1 MLRLSLTALLIF
13 TSFYSSAQNLL
24 PRPPQIN
31 VSSYI
36 LVEPVTGKV
45 LAEFNAD
52 DQIEPASMTKVMTG
66 YIAADQLQR
75 NLVRGDDEVLIS
87 TKAWKMEG
95 SRMFIEA
102 GKRVSFEDLVKGV
115 VIQSGNDASV
125 AIAEYLGGTEEGFV
139 DIMNAYAQSLGLS
152 NTLFENSTGLPS
164 SNHFSSARDL
174 SIISANLINNFPEH
188 YALYKEKSFT
198 FNDIRQLNRNRLL
211 WRDDSVDGI
220 KTGHTESAGFCL
232 ISSAARGSMRL
243 ITVVAGANSE
253 DERFNASQRLLEY
266 GFRFFVTQNL
276 LKSDEEI
283 RSADVW
289 GGKKDDVSLGLAKD
303 LIVTVPRAELSDLKI
318 DYTFKNNIEAPISKG
333 DILGSL
339 SVKSGETVISNAN
352 LIALEEVEP
361 KGFFGRLISKII
373 MWFICLLYTSPSPRD
388 ATLSRMPSSA

>member
-1 MLRLSLTALLIF
+1 MLRLSLTALLLF

-139 DIMNAYAQSLGLS
+139 DIMNAYAQSLGLN

-243 ITVVAGANSE
+243 ITVVTGANSE

-276 LKSDEEI
+276 LKSNEEI

-352 LIALEEVEP
+352 LVALEEVEP

-373 MWFICLLYTSPSPRD
+373 MWFLNLFN
-388 ATLSRMPSSA
+388 LG

>member
-1 MLRLSLTALLIF
+1 MLRLSLTALLLF
-13 TSFYSSAQNLL
+13 TSFYSNAQNLL

-31 VSSYI
+31 VTSYI

-66 YIAADQLQR
+66 YIAADQLHR
-75 NLVRGDDEVLIS
+75 NLVRVDDEVLIS

-102 GKRVSFEDLVKGV
+102 GKRVSFEDLIKGV

-139 DIMNAYAQSLGLS
+139 DIMNAYAQSLGLN

-243 ITVVAGANSE
+243 IAVVAGANSE

-276 LKSDEEI
+276 LESNEEV

-289 GGKKDDVSLGLAKD
+289 GGKKDNVSLGLAKD
-303 LIVTVPRAELSDLKI
+303 LIVTVPRAELPSLKI
-318 DYTFKNNIEAPISKG
+318 DYTFNNNIEAPISKG

-339 SVKSGETVISNAN
+339 SVKSGDTVIANAN
-352 LIALEEVEP
+352 LVALEEVEP

-373 MWFICLLYTSPSPRD
+373 MWFLNLFN
-388 ATLSRMPSSA
+388 LG

>member
-1 MLRLSLTALLIF
+1 MLRLSITALLLF
-13 TSFYSSAQNLL
+13 TSFYSNAQNLL

-31 VSSYI
+31 VTSYI

-66 YIAADQLQR
+66 YIAADQLHR
-75 NLVRGDDEVLIS
+75 NLVRADDEVLIS

-102 GKRVSFEDLVKGV
+102 GKRVSFEDLIKGV

-139 DIMNAYAQSLGLS
+139 DIMNAYAQSLGLN

-243 ITVVAGANSE
+243 IAVVAGANSE

-276 LKSDEEI
+276 LQSNEEV

-289 GGKKDDVSLGLAKD
+289 GGKKDNVSLGLAKD
-303 LIVTVPRAELSDLKI
+303 LIVTVPRAELPSLKI
-318 DYTFKNNIEAPISKG
+318 DYTFNNNIEAPISKG

-339 SVKSGETVISNAN
+339 SVKSGDTVIANAN
-352 LIALEEVEP
+352 LVALEEVEP

-373 MWFICLLYTSPSPRD
+373 MWFLNLFN
-388 ATLSRMPSSA
+388 LG

>member
-1 MLRLSLTALLIF
+1 MLRLSITTLLIF
-13 TSFYSSAQNLL
+13 TSFYSNAQNLL

-31 VSSYI
+31 VTSYI

-66 YIAADQLQR
+66 YIAADQLHR
-75 NLVRGDDEVLIS
+75 NLVRADDEVLIS

-102 GKRVSFEDLVKGV
+102 GKRVSFEDLLKGV

-139 DIMNAYAQSLGLS
+139 DIMNAYAQSLGLN

-243 ITVVAGANSE
+243 IAVVAGANSE

-276 LKSDEEI
+276 LESNEEV

-289 GGKKDDVSLGLAKD
+289 GGKKDNVSLGLAKD
-303 LIVTVPRAELSDLKI
+303 LIVTVPRSELPGLKI
-318 DYTFKNNIEAPISKG
+318 DYTFNNNIEAPISKG

-339 SVKSGETVISNAN
+339 SVKSGDTVIANAN
-352 LIALEEVEP
+352 LVALEEVEP

-373 MWFICLLYTSPSPRD
+373 MWFLNLFN
-388 ATLSRMPSSA
+388 LG

>member
-1 MLRLSLTALLIF
+1 MLRLSLTALLLF
-13 TSFYSSAQNLL
+13 TSFYSNSQNLL

-31 VSSYI
+31 VTSYI

-66 YIAADQLQR
+66 YIAADQLHR
-75 NLVRGDDEVLIS
+75 NLVRADDEVLIS

-102 GKRVSFEDLVKGV
+102 GKRVSFKDLIKGV

-139 DIMNAYAQSLGLS
+139 DIMNAYAQSLGLN

-243 ITVVAGANSE
+243 IAVVAGANSA

-276 LKSDEEI
+276 LESNEEV

-289 GGKKDDVSLGLAKD
+289 GGKKENVSLGLAKD
-303 LIVTVPRAELSDLKI
+303 LIVTVPRAELPSLKI
-318 DYTFKNNIEAPISKG
+318 DYTFNNNIEAPISKG

-339 SVKSGETVISNAN
+339 SVKSGDTVIANAN
-352 LIALEEVEP
+352 LVALEEVEP

-373 MWFICLLYTSPSPRD
+373 MWFLNLFN
-388 ATLSRMPSSA
+388 LG

>member
-1 MLRLSLTALLIF
+1 MLRLSLTALLLF
-13 TSFYSSAQNLL
+13 TSFYSNAQNLL

-66 YIAADQLQR
+66 YIAADQLHR
-75 NLVRGDDEVLIS
+75 NLVRADDEVLIS

-102 GKRVSFEDLVKGV
+102 GKRVSFEDLIKGV

-139 DIMNAYAQSLGLS
+139 DIMNAYAQSLGLN

-243 ITVVAGANSE
+243 IAVVTGANSE

-276 LKSDEEI
+276 LESNEEV

-289 GGKKDDVSLGLAKD
+289 GGKKDNVSLGLAKD
-303 LIVTVPRAELSDLKI
+303 LIVTVPRAELPSLKI
-318 DYTFKNNIEAPISKG
+318 DYTFNNNIEAPISKG

-339 SVKSGETVISNAN
+339 SVKSGDTVIANAN
-352 LIALEEVEP
+352 LVALEEVEP

-373 MWFICLLYTSPSPRD
+373 MWFLNLFN
-388 ATLSRMPSSA
+388 LG

>member
-1 MLRLSLTALLIF
+1 MLRLSLTALLLF
-13 TSFYSSAQNLL
+13 TSFYSNAQNLL

-66 YIAADQLQR
+66 YIAADQLHR
-75 NLVRGDDEVLIS
+75 NLVRADDEVLIS

-102 GKRVSFEDLVKGV
+102 GKRVSFEDLIKGV

-139 DIMNAYAQSLGLS
+139 DIMNAYAQSLGLN

-188 YALYKEKSFT
+188 YALYKEKNFT

-243 ITVVAGANSE
+243 IAVVAGANSE

-276 LKSDEEI
+276 LESNEEV

-289 GGKKDDVSLGLAKD
+289 GGKKDNVSLGLTKD
-303 LIVTVPRAELSDLKI
+303 LIVTVPRAELPGLKI
-318 DYTFKNNIEAPISKG
+318 DYTFNNNIEAPISKG

-339 SVKSGETVISNAN
+339 SVKSGDTVIANAN
-352 LIALEEVEP
+352 LVALEEVEP

-373 MWFICLLYTSPSPRD
+373 MWFLNLFN
-388 ATLSRMPSSA
+388 LG

>member
-1 MLRLSLTALLIF
+1 MLRLSLIALLLF
-13 TSFYSSAQNLL
+13 TSFYSNAQNLL

-31 VSSYI
+31 VTSYI

-66 YIAADQLQR
+66 YIAADQLHR
-75 NLVRGDDEVLIS
+75 NLVRADDEVLIS

-102 GKRVSFEDLVKGV
+102 GKRVSFEDLLKGV

-139 DIMNAYAQSLGLS
+139 DIMNAYAQSLGLN

-243 ITVVAGANSE
+243 IAVVAGANSE

-276 LKSDEEI
+276 LESNEEV

-289 GGKKDDVSLGLAKD
+289 GGKKDNVSLGLAKD
-303 LIVTVPRAELSDLKI
+303 LIVTVPRAELPSLKI
-318 DYTFKNNIEAPISKG
+318 DYTFNNNIEAPISKG

-339 SVKSGETVISNAN
+339 SVKSGDTVIANAN
-352 LIALEEVEP
+352 LVALEEVEP

-373 MWFICLLYTSPSPRD
+373 MWFLNLFN
-388 ATLSRMPSSA
+388 LG

>member
-1 MLRLSLTALLIF
+1 MLRLSLTALLLF

-31 VSSYI
+31 VTSYI

-66 YIAADQLQR
+66 YIAADQLHR
-75 NLVRGDDEVLIS
+75 NLVRADDEVLIS

-102 GKRVSFEDLVKGV
+102 GKRVSFEDLIKGV

-139 DIMNAYAQSLGLS
+139 DIMNAYAQSLGLN

-211 WRDDSVDGI
+211 WRDESVDGI

-243 ITVVAGANSE
+243 IAVVAGANSE

-276 LKSDEEI
+276 LESNEEV

-289 GGKKDDVSLGLAKD
+289 GGKKNAVSLGLAKD
-303 LIVTVPRAELSDLKI
+303 LIVTVPRAELPSLKI
-318 DYTFKNNIEAPISKG
+318 DYTFNNNIEAPISKG

-339 SVKSGETVISNAN
+339 SVKSGDTVIANAN
-352 LIALEEVEP
+352 LVALEEVEP

-373 MWFICLLYTSPSPRD
+373 MWFLNLFN
-388 ATLSRMPSSA
+388 LG

>member
-1 MLRLSLTALLIF
+1 MLRLSITALLLF
-13 TSFYSSAQNLL
+13 TSFYSNAQNLL
-24 PRPPQIN
+24 PSPPQIN
-31 VSSYI
+31 VTSYI
-36 LVEPVTGKV
+36 LVESVTGKV

-66 YIAADQLQR
+66 YIAADQLHR
-75 NLVRGDDEVLIS
+75 NLVRADDEVLIS

-102 GKRVSFEDLVKGV
+102 GKRVSFEDLIKGV

-139 DIMNAYAQSLGLS
+139 DIMNAYAQSLGLN

-243 ITVVAGANSE
+243 IAVVAGANSE

-276 LKSDEEI
+276 LESNEEV

-289 GGKKDDVSLGLAKD
+289 GGKKDNVSLGLAKD
-303 LIVTVPRAELSDLKI
+303 LIVTVPRAELPSLKI
-318 DYTFKNNIEAPISKG
+318 DYTFNNNIEAPISKG

-339 SVKSGETVISNAN
+339 SVKSGDTVIANAN
-352 LIALEEVEP
+352 LVALEEVEP

-373 MWFICLLYTSPSPRD
+373 MWFLNLFN
-388 ATLSRMPSSA
+388 LG

>member
-1 MLRLSLTALLIF
+1 MLRLSLTALILF
-13 TSFYSSAQNLL
+13 TSFYSNAQNLL

-31 VSSYI
+31 VTSYI

-66 YIAADQLQR
+66 YIAADQLHR
-75 NLVRGDDEVLIS
+75 NLVRADDEVLIS

-102 GKRVSFEDLVKGV
+102 GKRVSFEDLLKGV

-139 DIMNAYAQSLGLS
+139 DIMNAYAQSLGLN

-243 ITVVAGANSE
+243 IAVVAGANSE

-276 LKSDEEI
+276 LESNEEV

-289 GGKKDDVSLGLAKD
+289 GGKKDNVSLGLAKD
-303 LIVTVPRAELSDLKI
+303 LIVTVPRAELPSLKI
-318 DYTFKNNIEAPISKG
+318 EYTFNNNIEAPISKG

-339 SVKSGETVISNAN
+339 SVKSGDTVIANAN
-352 LIALEEVEP
+352 LVALEEVEP

-373 MWFICLLYTSPSPRD
+373 MWFLNLFN
-388 ATLSRMPSSA
+388 LG

>member
-1 MLRLSLTALLIF
+1 MLRISITALLLF
-13 TSFYSSAQNLL
+13 TSFYSNAQNLL

-31 VSSYI
+31 VTSYI

-66 YIAADQLQR
+66 YIAADQLHR
-75 NLVRGDDEVLIS
+75 NLVRADDEVLIS

-139 DIMNAYAQSLGLS
+139 DIMNAYAQSLGLN

-243 ITVVAGANSE
+243 IAVVAGANSE

-276 LKSDEEI
+276 LESNEEV

-289 GGKKDDVSLGLAKD
+289 GGKKDNVSLGLAKD
-303 LIVTVPRAELSDLKI
+303 LIVTVPRAELPSLKI
-318 DYTFKNNIEAPISKG
+318 DYTFNNNIEAPISKG

-339 SVKSGETVISNAN
+339 SVKSGDTVIANAN
-352 LIALEEVEP
+352 LVALEEVEP

-373 MWFICLLYTSPSPRD
+373 MWFLNLFN
-388 ATLSRMPSSA
+388 LG

>member
-1 MLRLSLTALLIF
+1 MLRLSLTALLLL
-13 TSFYSSAQNLL
+13 TSFYSNAQNLL

-66 YIAADQLQR
+66 YIAADQLHR
-75 NLVRGDDEVLIS
+75 NLVRADDEVLIS

-102 GKRVSFEDLVKGV
+102 GKRVSFEDLIKGV

-139 DIMNAYAQSLGLS
+139 DIMNAYAQSLGLN

-243 ITVVAGANSE
+243 IAVVAGANSE

-276 LKSDEEI
+276 LESNEEV

-289 GGKKDDVSLGLAKD
+289 GGKKDNVSLGLAKD
-303 LIVTVPRAELSDLKI
+303 LIVTVPRAELPSLKI
-318 DYTFKNNIEAPISKG
+318 DYTFNNNIEAPISKG

-339 SVKSGETVISNAN
+339 SVKSGDTVIANAN
-352 LIALEEVEP
+352 LVALEEVEP

-373 MWFICLLYTSPSPRD
+373 MWFLNLFN
-388 ATLSRMPSSA
+388 LG

>member
-1 MLRLSLTALLIF
+1 MLRLSFTALILF
-13 TSFYSSAQNLL
+13 TSFYSNAQNLL

-31 VSSYI
+31 VTSYI

-66 YIAADQLQR
+66 YIAADQLHR
-75 NLVRGDDEVLIS
+75 NLVRADDEVLIS

-102 GKRVSFEDLVKGV
+102 GKRVSFEDLLKGV

-139 DIMNAYAQSLGLS
+139 DIMNAYAQSLGLN

-243 ITVVAGANSE
+243 IAVVAGANSE

-276 LKSDEEI
+276 LESNEEV

-289 GGKKDDVSLGLAKD
+289 GGKKDNVSLGLAKD
-303 LIVTVPRAELSDLKI
+303 LIVTVPRAELPSLKI
-318 DYTFKNNIEAPISKG
+318 EYTFNNNIEAPISKG

-339 SVKSGETVISNAN
+339 SVKSRDTVIANAN
-352 LIALEEVEP
+352 LVALEEVEP
-361 KGFFGRLISKII
+361 KGFFGRLISKIG
-373 MWFICLLYTSPSPRD
+373 R
-388 ATLSRMPSSA
+388 AHV

>member
-1 MLRLSLTALLIF
+1 MLRLSLTALLLF
-13 TSFYSSAQNLL
+13 TSFYSNAQNLL

-31 VSSYI
+31 VTSYI

-66 YIAADQLQR
+66 YIAADQLHR
-75 NLVRGDDEVLIS
+75 NLVRADDEVLIS

-102 GKRVSFEDLVKGV
+102 GKRVSFEDLIKGV

-139 DIMNAYAQSLGLS
+139 DIMNAYAQSLGLN

-243 ITVVAGANSE
+243 IAVVAGANSE

-276 LKSDEEI
+276 LESNEEV

-289 GGKKDDVSLGLAKD
+289 GGKKDNVSLGLAKD
-303 LIVTVPRAELSDLKI
+303 LIVTVPRAELPSLKI
-318 DYTFKNNIEAPISKG
+318 DYTFNNNIEAPISKG

-339 SVKSGETVISNAN
+339 SVKSGDTVIANAN
-352 LIALEEVEP
+352 LVALEEVEP

-373 MWFICLLYTSPSPRD
+373 MWFLNLFN
-388 ATLSRMPSSA
+388 LG

>member
-1 MLRLSLTALLIF
+1 MLRLTLITLLL
-13 TSFYSSAQNLL
+13 YSSLDSNSQNLL

-45 LAEFNAD
+45 LAEFNSD

-75 NLVRGDDEVLIS
+75 NLVRPDDEVLIS

-102 GKRVSFEDLVKGV
+102 GKRVSFEDLVKGI

-125 AIAEYLGGTEEGFV
+125 AVAEYLGGTEEGFV
-139 DIMNAYAQSLGLS
+139 DIMNAYAQSLGLK

-174 SIISANLINNFPEH
+174 SIIAANLIKNFPDH

-198 FNDIRQLNRNRLL
+198 FNEIRQLNRNRML

-220 KTGHTESAGFCL
+220 KTGHTQSAGFCL
-232 ISSAARGSMRL
+232 ISSAERGSMRL
-243 ITVVAGANSE
+243 IAVVTGANS
-253 DERFNASQRLLEY
+253 DNDRFNASQRLLEY
-266 GFRFFVTQNL
+266 GFRFFVTQSL
-276 LKSDEEI
+276 LKSNEEV

-289 GGKKDDVSLGLAKD
+289 GGKKDSVPLGLANE
-303 LIVTVPRAELSDLKI
+303 LIVTVPRAELSSLKI
-318 DYTFKNNIEAPISKG
+318 DYTFNNNIEAPISAG
-333 DILGSL
+333 DVLGSL
-339 SVKSGETVISNAN
+339 SVKSGERVIANAN
-352 LIALEEVEP
+352 LVALDDIEP

-373 MWFICLLYTSPSPRD
+373 MWFLNLFN
-388 ATLSRMPSSA
+388 LG

>member
-1 MLRLSLTALLIF
+1 MLRLTLITLLL
-13 TSFYSSAQNLL
+13 YSSLDSNSQNLL

-45 LAEFNAD
+45 LAEFNSD

-75 NLVRGDDEVLIS
+75 NLVRPDDEVLIS

-102 GKRVSFEDLVKGV
+102 GKRVSFEDLVKGI

-125 AIAEYLGGTEEGFV
+125 AVAEYLGGTEEGFV
-139 DIMNAYAQSLGLS
+139 DIMNAYAQSLGLK

-174 SIISANLINNFPEH
+174 SIISANLIKNFPDH

-198 FNDIRQLNRNRLL
+198 FNEIRQLNRNRML

-220 KTGHTESAGFCL
+220 KTGHTQSAGFCL
-232 ISSAARGSMRL
+232 ISSAERGSMRL
-243 ITVVAGANSE
+243 IAVVTGANS
-253 DERFNASQRLLEY
+253 DNDRFNASQRLLEY
-266 GFRFFVTQNL
+266 GFRFFVTQSL
-276 LKSDEEI
+276 LKSNEEV

-289 GGKKDDVSLGLAKD
+289 GGKKDSVPLGLANE
-303 LIVTVPRAELSDLKI
+303 LIVTVPRAELSSLKI
-318 DYTFKNNIEAPISKG
+318 DYTFNNNIEAPISAG
-333 DILGSL
+333 DVLGSL
-339 SVKSGETVISNAN
+339 SVKSGERVIANAN
-352 LIALEEVEP
+352 LVALDDIEP

-373 MWFICLLYTSPSPRD
+373 MWFLNLFN
-388 ATLSRMPSSA
+388 LG

>member
-1 MLRLSLTALLIF
+1 MLRLSLTALLLF
-13 TSFYSSAQNLL
+13 TSFYSNAQNLL

-66 YIAADQLQR
+66 YIAADQLHR
-75 NLVRGDDEVLIS
+75 NLVRADDEVLIS

-102 GKRVSFEDLVKGV
+102 GKRVSFEDLIKGV

-139 DIMNAYAQSLGLS
+139 DIMNAYAQSLGLN

-188 YALYKEKSFT
+188 YSLYKEKSFT

-243 ITVVAGANSE
+243 IAVVAGANSE

-276 LKSDEEI
+276 LESNEEV

-289 GGKKDDVSLGLAKD
+289 GGKKDNVSLGLAKD
-303 LIVTVPRAELSDLKI
+303 LIVTVPRAELPGLKI
-318 DYTFKNNIEAPISKG
+318 DYTFNNNIEAPISKG

-339 SVKSGETVISNAN
+339 SVKSGDTVIANAN
-352 LIALEEVEP
+352 LVALEEVEP

-373 MWFICLLYTSPSPRD
+373 MWFLNLFN
-388 ATLSRMPSSA
+388 LG

>member
-1 MLRLSLTALLIF
+1 MLRLSLTALLLF

-139 DIMNAYAQSLGLS
+139 DIMNAYAQSLGLN

-243 ITVVAGANSE
+243 ITVVTGANSE

-276 LKSDEEI
+276 LKSDEEV
-283 RSADVW
+283 RSSDVW
-289 GGKKDDVSLGLAKD
+289 GGKKDNVSLGLAKD

-373 MWFICLLYTSPSPRD
+373 MWFMNLFNLG
-388 ATLSRMPSSA
+388 

>member
-1 MLRLSLTALLIF
+1 MLRLSLIALLLF
-13 TSFYSSAQNLL
+13 TSFYSNAQNLL

-31 VSSYI
+31 VTSYI

-45 LAEFNAD
+45 IAEFNAD

-66 YIAADQLQR
+66 YIAADQLHR
-75 NLVRGDDEVLIS
+75 NLVRADDEVLIS

-102 GKRVSFEDLVKGV
+102 GKRVSFEDLLKGI

-139 DIMNAYAQSLGLS
+139 DIMNAYAQSLGLN

-243 ITVVAGANSE
+243 IAVVAGANSE

-276 LKSDEEI
+276 LESNEEV

-289 GGKKDDVSLGLAKD
+289 GGKKDAVSLGLAKD
-303 LIVTVPRAELSDLKI
+303 LIVTVPRAELPSLKI
-318 DYTFKNNIEAPISKG
+318 DYTFNNNIEAPISKG

-339 SVKSGETVISNAN
+339 SVKSGDTVIANAN
-352 LIALEEVEP
+352 LVALEEVEP

-373 MWFICLLYTSPSPRD
+373 MWFLNLFN
-388 ATLSRMPSSA
+388 LG

>member
-1 MLRLSLTALLIF
+1 MLRLSLTALLLF
-13 TSFYSSAQNLL
+13 TSFYSNAQNLL

-36 LVEPVTGKV
+36 LVESVTGKV

-66 YIAADQLQR
+66 YIAADQLHR
-75 NLVRGDDEVLIS
+75 NLVRADDEVLIS

-102 GKRVSFEDLVKGV
+102 GKRVSFEDLIKGV

-139 DIMNAYAQSLGLS
+139 DIMNAYAQSLGLN

-243 ITVVAGANSE
+243 IAVVAGANSE

-276 LKSDEEI
+276 LESNEEV

-289 GGKKDDVSLGLAKD
+289 GGKKDNVSLGLAKD
-303 LIVTVPRAELSDLKI
+303 LIVTVPRAELPSLKI
-318 DYTFKNNIEAPISKG
+318 DYTFNNNIEAPISKG

-339 SVKSGETVISNAN
+339 SVKSGDTVIANAN
-352 LIALEEVEP
+352 LVALEEVEP

-373 MWFICLLYTSPSPRD
+373 MWFLNLFN
-388 ATLSRMPSSA
+388 LG

>member
-1 MLRLSLTALLIF
+1 MLRLSITALLLF
-13 TSFYSSAQNLL
+13 TSFYSNAQNLL

-31 VSSYI
+31 VTSYI

-52 DQIEPASMTKVMTG
+52 DQIEPASMTKIMTG
-66 YIAADQLQR
+66 YIAADQLHR
-75 NLVRGDDEVLIS
+75 NLVRADDEVLIS

-102 GKRVSFEDLVKGV
+102 GKRVSFEDLLKGV

-139 DIMNAYAQSLGLS
+139 DIMNAYAQSLGLN

-243 ITVVAGANSE
+243 IAVVAGANSE

-276 LKSDEEI
+276 LESNEEV

-289 GGKKDDVSLGLAKD
+289 GGKKDNVSLGLAKD
-303 LIVTVPRAELSDLKI
+303 LIVTVPRAELPSLKI
-318 DYTFKNNIEAPISKG
+318 DYTFNNNIEAPISKG

-339 SVKSGETVISNAN
+339 SVKSGDTVIANAN
-352 LIALEEVEP
+352 LVALEEVEP

-373 MWFICLLYTSPSPRD
+373 MWFLNLFN
-388 ATLSRMPSSA
+388 LG

>member
-1 MLRLSLTALLIF
+1 MLRLSLTALLLF
-13 TSFYSSAQNLL
+13 TSFYSNAQNLL

-139 DIMNAYAQSLGLS
+139 DIMNAYAQSLGLN

-243 ITVVAGANSE
+243 ITVVTGANSE

-352 LIALEEVEP
+352 LVALEEVEP

-373 MWFICLLYTSPSPRD
+373 MWFLNLFN
-388 ATLSRMPSSA
+388 LG

>member
-1 MLRLSLTALLIF
+1 
-13 TSFYSSAQNLL
+13 
-24 PRPPQIN
+24 
-31 VSSYI
+31 
-36 LVEPVTGKV
+36 
-45 LAEFNAD
+45 
-52 DQIEPASMTKVMTG
+52 
-66 YIAADQLQR
+66 
-75 NLVRGDDEVLIS
+75 
-87 TKAWKMEG
+87 MEG

-139 DIMNAYAQSLGLS
+139 DIMNAYAQSLGLN

-243 ITVVAGANSE
+243 ITVVTGANSE

-352 LIALEEVEP
+352 LVALEEVEP

-373 MWFICLLYTSPSPRD
+373 MWFLNLFN
-388 ATLSRMPSSA
+388 LG

>member
-1 MLRLSLTALLIF
+1 MLRLLLTALLLF
-13 TSFYSSAQNLL
+13 TSFYSNAQNLL

-31 VSSYI
+31 VTSYI

-66 YIAADQLQR
+66 YIAADQLHR
-75 NLVRGDDEVLIS
+75 NLVRADDEVLIS

-102 GKRVSFEDLVKGV
+102 GKRVSFEDLLKGI

-139 DIMNAYAQSLGLS
+139 DIMNAYAQSLGLN

-232 ISSAARGSMRL
+232 ISSAAIGSMRL
-243 ITVVAGANSE
+243 IAVVAGANSE

-276 LKSDEEI
+276 LESNEEV

-289 GGKKDDVSLGLAKD
+289 GGKKDNVSLGLAKD
-303 LIVTVPRAELSDLKI
+303 LIVTVPRAELHSLKI
-318 DYTFKNNIEAPISKG
+318 DYTFNNNIEAPISKG

-339 SVKSGETVISNAN
+339 SVKSGDTVIANAN
-352 LIALEEVEP
+352 LVALEEVEP

-373 MWFICLLYTSPSPRD
+373 MWFLNLFN
-388 ATLSRMPSSA
+388 LG

>member
-1 MLRLSLTALLIF
+1 MLRLSLTALLLF
-13 TSFYSSAQNLL
+13 TSFYSNAQNLL
-24 PRPPQIN
+24 PRPPQLN

-36 LVEPVTGKV
+36 LVEPVAGKV

-66 YIAADQLQR
+66 YIAADQLHR
-75 NLVRGDDEVLIS
+75 NLVRADDEVLIS

-102 GKRVSFEDLVKGV
+102 GKRVSFEDLIKGV

-139 DIMNAYAQSLGLS
+139 DIMNAYAQSLGLN

-243 ITVVAGANSE
+243 IAVVAGANSE

-276 LKSDEEI
+276 LESNEEV

-289 GGKKDDVSLGLAKD
+289 GGKKDNVSLGLAKD
-303 LIVTVPRAELSDLKI
+303 LIVTVPRAELPSLKI
-318 DYTFKNNIEAPISKG
+318 DYTFNNNIEAPISKG

-339 SVKSGETVISNAN
+339 SVKSGDTVIANAN
-352 LIALEEVEP
+352 LVALEEVEP

-373 MWFICLLYTSPSPRD
+373 MWFLNLFN
-388 ATLSRMPSSA
+388 LG

>member
-1 MLRLSLTALLIF
+1 MLRLSLTALLLF

-31 VSSYI
+31 VTSYI

-66 YIAADQLQR
+66 YIAADQLHR
-75 NLVRGDDEVLIS
+75 NLVRADDEVLIS

-102 GKRVSFEDLVKGV
+102 GKRVSFEDLIKGV

-139 DIMNAYAQSLGLS
+139 DIMNAYAQSLGLN

-243 ITVVAGANSE
+243 IAVVAGANSE

-276 LKSDEEI
+276 LESNEEV

-289 GGKKDDVSLGLAKD
+289 GGKKDNVSLGLAKD
-303 LIVTVPRAELSDLKI
+303 LIVTVPRAELSSLKI
-318 DYTFKNNIEAPISKG
+318 DYAFNNNIEAPISKG

-339 SVKSGETVISNAN
+339 SVKSGDTVIANAN
-352 LIALEEVEP
+352 LVALEEVEP

-373 MWFICLLYTSPSPRD
+373 MWFLNLFN
-388 ATLSRMPSSA
+388 LG

>member
-1 MLRLSLTALLIF
+1 MLRLSFIALLLF
-13 TSFYSSAQNLL
+13 ASFYSSAQNLL

-36 LVEPVTGKV
+36 LVEPVTGKI

-75 NLVRGDDEVLIS
+75 NLVRADDEVLIS

-139 DIMNAYAQSLGLS
+139 DIMNAYAQSLGLN

-220 KTGHTESAGFCL
+220 KTGHTDSAGFCL

-373 MWFICLLYTSPSPRD
+373 MWFMNLFNLG
-388 ATLSRMPSSA
+388 

>member
-1 MLRLSLTALLIF
+1 MLRLSLTALLLF
-13 TSFYSSAQNLL
+13 TSFYSNAQNLL

-31 VSSYI
+31 VTSYI

-66 YIAADQLQR
+66 YIAADQLHR
-75 NLVRGDDEVLIS
+75 NLVRADDEVLIS

-139 DIMNAYAQSLGLS
+139 DIMNAYAQSLGLN

-243 ITVVAGANSE
+243 IAVVAGANSE

-276 LKSDEEI
+276 LESNEEV

-289 GGKKDDVSLGLAKD
+289 GGKKDNVSLGLAKD
-303 LIVTVPRAELSDLKI
+303 LIVTVPRAELPSLKI
-318 DYTFKNNIEAPISKG
+318 DYTFNNNIEAPISKG

-339 SVKSGETVISNAN
+339 SVKSGDTVIANAN
-352 LIALEEVEP
+352 LVALEEVEP

-373 MWFICLLYTSPSPRD
+373 MWFLNLFN
-388 ATLSRMPSSA
+388 LG